1 MNYTEFSDFNELIN
15 SYKELFSE
23 VRISKNL
30 VEGKKREVK
39 NAKSLIDRKT
49 GQANHLENRVDS
61 IENSLNTTS
70 SNFYNTFDNQ
80 KGQRI
85 RDFFDLKRKREHLHW
100 QRNKLNVQSQND
112 PTTITPV
119 TEAQENRLNILILS
133 INQSISQLEST
144 IDTTFAGY
152 EYDGVKD
159 FNKPVLGEDSEQKIW
174 EYYSYHIESLWI
186 DHYFGLKYTIE
197 DFMDIA
203 TTSHSEIEYKKN
215 DLVTQMRL
223 LENYRSNLSS
233 ALESNAT
240 ESTIETI
247 ESQIETAKQSVRQAA
262 NDLAFIQAKIDALAV
277 QTETTLRLW
286 SGKADTY
293 LYNAINYFNQ
303 NKKILVAGGVGNPE
317 HEFQVRIVEM
327 ISPLVDVIKSSITSS
342 INMPSASSFIYFID
356 QLFSKEETKNLNAK
370 SHMRY
375 MDQSSTKEFYLKN
388 PDQLIQDVSFVENG
402 NSRTKKVL
410 KPEIPTGVIGDVISF
425 YSTLSTNIQE
435 VTDFKADVE
444 TRIMLFNEGWS
455 NFATG
460 NYMSEINSLKSQ
472 YDSLNFYRDF
482 TQMEENRLNQGHY
495 GITQE
500 EKYSWQEAWVQ
511 KTMANSSIWL
521 MQKEQSAAHRKR
533 NRYESIFDEAF
544 SQYYSLKSSKDNTQS
559 AYEGTLAQ
567 YEFMNTEVSN
577 AYYYLQT
584 LTVGE
589 ADYVAALADY
599 EAKVA
604 AYDLA
609 YADWVNKTD
618 GPGGHEE
625 AYAFLQT
632 TLAGEAE
639 YQAAYPFESYETNG
653 SVSNS
658 FAYGSGFDNYVTS
671 TVTQTDGKILVVGAF
686 ENYNGTS
693 ANRIIRLNSDG
704 SRDTSFVTGTG
715 FDGTTVTIAIQSDG
729 KILVGGQYT
738 SYNGTSVLR
747 IIRLNSDGSRDTSFV
762 TGTGFD
768 GIVEEITVQS
778 DGKILVG
785 GAFQGL
791 IQGTSANRII
801 RLNWD
806 GSVDTSFVTGTGFDG
821 DVYKITVQSDGKI
834 VVGGGFVNYNGT
846 NAEKIIRLN
855 SDGSRDTSFVIG
867 TGFNGD
873 ILSVAI
879 QTDGKILIGGG
890 FTTYNG
896 TGANYIIR
904 LNSDGSIDT
913 SFVYGS
919 GMVGQ
924 VTSVAI
930 QPNGKL
936 LVGGQ
941 FDSYNGTS
949 ANKIIQL
956 NSDGSVDTSFVSG
969 TGFSG
974 GKDVGGIIIQSNG
987 SIIIIGSFTTYNGIS
1002 ANRIVMFSGSG
1013 SYPQT
1018 EIDRIT
1024 ALHYV
1029 YLGAQSDND
1038 SKVAIKQAAWAV
1050 VENTEVLKNDA
1061 YTFLQDLTDE
1071 DAAYQGALIDWTNKD
1086 VAFSD
1091 YKNNVRT
1098 PAYDAWQAAEV
1109 LYNVFLGKEFRFY
1122 SATVTGSFID
1132 QLIYDAEVL
1141 VPQQVSDAYTNA
1153 NTKQQQFDE
1162 LQSSLTWVVAS
1173 ENDKLNWLA
1182 SERGQFS
1189 QYLQSV
1195 CNGINVEIDT
1205 LMAACG
1211 EPYLDGYV
1219 DYLKYEVG
1227 AVAGEWF
1234 TSNFES
1240 IMNDKMSV
1248 VEGFLNSI
1256 NPLVDATIT
1265 KGYNSQKYSRTLQSS
1280 SLWQDL
1286 GLWSIRNLIRAS
1298 NSGEMRQQDLNGLG
1312 IELFDFLK
1320 NHLSGFNGIG
1330 TRPSIIAWLDNG
1342 GPITPGMI

>member
-49 GQANHLENRVDS
+49 GQANQLENRVDS

-70 SNFYNTFDNQ
+70 SNFYNTFDSQ
-80 KGQRI
+80 KEQRI
-85 RDFFDLKRKREHLHW
+85 RDFFDLKRKREHLNW

-112 PTTITPV
+112 PTTITPA
-119 TEAQENRLNILILS
+119 TEAQENRLTIIINS

-152 EYDGVKD
+152 EYDVVKD
-159 FNKPVLGEDSEQKIW
+159 FNKPVLGEDSEQKIF
-174 EYYSYHIESLWI
+174 EYYAYHIENVWI

-197 DFMDIA
+197 DYMDIA

-215 DLVTQMRL
+215 DLVTYMRL
-223 LENYRSNLSS
+223 LENYKSNLSS

-240 ESTIETI
+240 ESAIETI
-247 ESQIETAKQSVRQAA
+247 EIQIETAKQSVRQAA

-286 SGKADTY
+286 SDKADTY
-293 LYNAINYFNQ
+293 LYNAKNYFNQ
-303 NKKILVAGGVGNPE
+303 NKKILVDRGSRNPE
-317 HEFQVRIVEM
+317 HEFQVRVVEM

-342 INMPSASSFIYFID
+342 INMPSTSSFISFID
-356 QLFSKEETKNLNAK
+356 ELFSKEETKNMNARN
-370 SHMRY
+370 HMRY
-375 MDQSSTKEFYLKN
+375 MDESSTKELYLKN
-388 PDQLIQDVSFVENG
+388 PELLIQDVSFVENG

-410 KPEIPTGVIGDVISF
+410 KPEIPTGVIVDVISF
-425 YSTLSTNIQE
+425 YTTLSTTIQE
-435 VTDFKADVE
+435 VTDFKAEVE
-444 TRIMLFNEGWS
+444 KNISLFNEGWS

-460 NYMSEINSLKSQ
+460 NYMSEINTLKNQ
-472 YDSLNFYRDF
+472 YDSLSFYRDF
-482 TQMEENRLNQGHY
+482 QQKEHTRLNQGHY

-500 EKYSWQEAWVQ
+500 EKNSWEQAWVQ

-521 MQKEQSAAHRKR
+521 MQKNQSAAHRKR

-559 AYEGTLAQ
+559 AYEGTNSQ
-567 YEFMNTEVSN
+567 YEFMNTELSN
-577 AYYYLQT
+577 AYEYLQT

-589 ADYVAALADY
+589 ADYVAALADF
-599 EAKVA
+599 ESKA
-604 AYDLA
+604 ADFQQKWGQFGTMETELSQA
-609 YADWVNKTD
+609 N
-618 GPGGHEE
+618 
-625 AYAFLQT
+625 AFLQT

-639 YQAAYPFESYETNG
+639 YQAAYPFESYGTNG
-653 SVSNS
+653 SVNNS

-671 TVTQTDGKILVVGAF
+671 TATQTDGKILVVGAF
-686 ENYNGTS
+686 ENYNGTLAKS
-693 ANRIIRLNSDG
+693 IIRLNPDGSIDSSFVTGTGFVGVAATIAIQSDGKILVGGNLGSYNGTSANNIIRLNTDG

-715 FDGTTVTIAIQSDG
+715 F
-729 KILVGGQYT
+729 
-738 SYNGTSVLR
+738 
-747 IIRLNSDGSRDTSFV
+747 NS
-762 TGTGFD
+762 
-768 GIVEEITVQS
+768 IVEEITIQS

-785 GAFQGL
+785 GAFQGF

-821 DVYKITVQSDGKI
+821 AVYKITVQSDGKI

-890 FTTYNG
+890 FGTYKG
-896 TGANYIIR
+896 TGANNIIR

-987 SIIIIGSFTTYNGIS
+987 SVIIIGSFTTYNGIS

-1029 YLGAQSDND
+1029 YLGAQSDYGTKLAAKD
-1038 SKVAIKQAAWAV
+1038 VYYSDVVIPAQTASQAAY
-1050 VENTEVLKNDA
+1050 D
-1061 YTFLQDLTDE
+1061 YLQTLTDE

-1098 PAYDAWQAAEV
+1098 PAYDAWQAALG

-1122 SATVTGSFID
+1122 SAIVTGSFID

-1141 VPQQVSDAYTNA
+1141 VPQQVSDAYTNFD
-1153 NTKQQQFDE
+1153 TKQQQFDE

-1173 ENDKLNWLA
+1173 ENDKLDWLD

-1189 QYLQSV
+1189 QYLQHV
-1195 CNGINVEIDT
+1195 CTGIIAEIDT
-1205 LMAACG
+1205 LLYAGG

-1219 DYLKYEVG
+1219 YYLKYEVG

-1240 IMNDKMSV
+1240 MMNDKMSV

-1265 KGYNSQKYSRTLQSS
+1265 KEYNSHKYSRTLQSS

-1286 GLWSIRNLIRAS
+1286 GLSSIRNLIRAS

-1320 NHLSGFNGIG
+1320 NHLRGFNGIG

-1342 GPITPGMI
+1342 GPITAGMI